1 MYYIFICH
9 FSKET
14 IHPKVSVRSCQRAD
28 NEPRL
33 VTFALMIHCESTNL
47 IAGKEVAKEFIQKHA
62 TPDAVAQEALRLL
75 RDPEAREAIRQEL
88 HAVRQQLGEPG
99 AADRAAKVIADT
111 LNKL

>member
-47 IAGKEVAKEFIQKHA
+47 IAGKERCHL
-62 TPDAVAQEALRLL
+62 PLCCPAVYIDGAILKNQLNLVTQIPVQFLRISFFL
-75 RDPEAREAIRQEL
+75 
-88 HAVRQQLGEPG
+88 
-99 AADRAAKVIADT
+99 VIYKICLPLPIINT
-111 LNKL
+111 CENE